1 MRWVPEGPRS
11 GPSGVPG
18 AGRDTAAYTAGMI
31 AEQSIRESLR
41 AVIDPEIRRSVVE
54 LDMVRGVDVRGD
66 HVDVT
71 IALTVAG
78 CPMKADLEGQVRHHV
93 GSVEG
98 VASVG
103 VSFDVMSPQEKT
115 ALRERLQPAGNGNE
129 KKPISLG
136 ARTRVVALASGKGGV
151 GKSTLS
157 VNLAA
162 VLAAGGAEVG
172 VVDADIHGYS
182 IPRMLGVSRRPV
194 VVDGM
199 IVPPVAHGMRVMS
212 IGFFLDTEQAVVWRG
227 PMLHRALEQFLT
239 DVHWGE
245 LDYLVVDMPPG
256 TGDVA
261 ISLGQLLP
269 EPDLLVVTTPQPAAQ
284 RVAAR
289 TADVAEKTGM
299 RVAGIVENM
308 SFVRCPCCGEVSH
321 PFGSGGGRAL
331 AEELGVPLL
340 AEIPL
345 DEPLRVAAD
354 GGTPLVM
361 SAPDADSAQAVA
373 ALADALPGA
382 LRPRSGAERI
392 SRRLG
397 VLS

>member
-1 MRWVPEGPRS
+1 
-11 GPSGVPG
+11 
-18 AGRDTAAYTAGMI
+18 MI
-31 AEQSIRESLR
+31 AEQSIREALR

-54 LDMVRGVDVRGD
+54 LEMVRGVDVRGD

-78 CPMKADLEGQVRHHV
+78 CPMKSDLEGQVRQLV

-98 VASVG
+98 VSSVG
-103 VSFDVMSPQEKT
+103 VSFDVMSAQEKT
-115 ALRERLQPAGNGNE
+115 ALRQRLQPGGNGGE
-129 KKPISLG
+129 QKSISLS

-151 GKSTLS
+151 GKSTVS

-162 VLAAGGAEVG
+162 ALAAGGAEVG
-172 VVDADIHGYS
+172 VVDADIYGYS
-182 IPRMLGVSRRPV
+182 IPRMLGVNRRPV
-194 VVDGM
+194 VVDKM
-199 IVPPVAHGMRVMS
+199 IVPPVSHDLRVMS
-212 IGFFLDTEQAVVWRG
+212 IGFFLESDQAVVWRG

-269 EPDLLVVTTPQPAAQ
+269 EPDLIIVTTPQPAAQ

-289 TADVAEKTGM
+289 TAEVAEKTGM
-299 RVAGIVENM
+299 RVAGVVENM
-308 SFVRCPCCGEVSH
+308 SFIRCTCCGEVSH
-321 PFGSGGGRAL
+321 PFGTGGGRAL
-331 AEELGVPLL
+331 ADELGVPLL

-345 DEPLRVAAD
+345 DEPLREAAD
-354 GGTPLVM
+354 GGTPLVL
-361 SAPDADSAQAVA
+361 SAPDAESAQAVS
-373 ALADALPGA
+373 ALAEALPGA

>member
-1 MRWVPEGPRS
+1 MV
-11 GPSGVPG
+11 
-18 AGRDTAAYTAGMI
+18 
-31 AEQSIRESLR
+31 AESAIREAL
-41 AVIDPEIRRSVVE
+41 AGVIDPELRRSVVE
-54 LDMVRGVDVRGD
+54 LDMVRSVDVRES

-78 CPMKADLEGQVRHHV
+78 CPMKADLESQVRERV
-93 GSVEG
+93 GAVDG

-103 VSFDVMSPQEKT
+103 VSFDVMTPEQRT
-115 ALRERLQPAGNGNE
+115 ALRERLHPGGNGS
-129 KKPISLG
+129 KPI
-136 ARTRVVALASGKGGV
+136 AIAQRTRVVAIASGKGGV
-151 GKSTLS
+151 GKST
-157 VNLAA
+157 VTANLAA
-162 VLAAGGAEVG
+162 ALAAGGAEVG
-172 VVDADIHGYS
+172 VVDADIYGYS

-194 VVDGM
+194 VVDKM
-199 IVPPVAHGMRVMS
+199 IVPPVSHDLRVMS
-212 IGFFLDTEQAVVWRG
+212 IGFFLESDQAVVWRG

-245 LDYLVVDMPPG
+245 LDYLIVDMPPG

-269 EPDLLVVTTPQPAAQ
+269 EPDLVVVTTPQPAAQ

-289 TADVAEKTGM
+289 TADVAAKTGM
-299 RVAGIVENM
+299 RIAGVVENM
-308 SFVRCPCCGEVSH
+308 SFARCPCCGEVSH
-321 PFGSGGGRAL
+321 PFGSGGGQAL
-331 AEELGVPLL
+331 AAELGVPLL

-345 DEPLRVAAD
+345 DEPLRVSAD
-354 GGTPLVM
+354 GGTPLVV

-373 ALADALPGA
+373 ALAEGLPGA

>member
-1 MRWVPEGPRS
+1 
-11 GPSGVPG
+11 
-18 AGRDTAAYTAGMI
+18 MI
-31 AEQSIRESLR
+31 AEQSIREALR
-41 AVIDPEIRRSVVE
+41 AVIDPEIRRNVVE
-54 LDMVRGVDVRGD
+54 LDMVRGVGVRGD

-78 CPMKADLEGQVRHHV
+78 CPMKADLEGQVRRHV
-93 GSVEG
+93 GAVDG

-103 VSFDVMSPQEKT
+103 VAFDVMTPEERT
-115 ALRERLQPAGNGNE
+115 ALRQRLHPGGGDGGEQKA
-129 KKPISLG
+129 ISLSK
-136 ARTRVVALASGKGGV
+136 RTRVVALASGKGGV

-162 VLAAGGAEVG
+162 ALAAGGAEVG

-182 IPRMLGVSRRPV
+182 LPRMLGVSRRPV
-194 VVDGM
+194 VVDKM
-199 IVPPVAHGMRVMS
+199 IVPPVAHDLRVMS
-212 IGFFLDTEQAVVWRG
+212 IGFFLDSEQAVVWRG

-261 ISLGQLLP
+261 
-269 EPDLLVVTTPQPAAQ
+269 A
-284 RVAAR
+284 
-289 TADVAEKTGM
+289 KTGM
-299 RVAGIVENM
+299 RVAGVVENM
-308 SFVRCPCCGEVSH
+308 SFIRCACCGEVSH

-340 AEIPL
+340 AEIPI
-345 DEPLRVAAD
+345 DEPLREAAD
-354 GGTPLVM
+354 GGTPLVV
-361 SAPDADSAQAVA
+361 SSPEAESAQAVA
-373 ALADALPGA
+373 ALAEALPGA

>member
-1 MRWVPEGPRS
+1 
-11 GPSGVPG
+11 
-18 AGRDTAAYTAGMI
+18 MI
-31 AEQSIRESLR
+31 AEQSIREALR

-78 CPMKADLEGQVRHHV
+78 CPMKSDLEGQVRHHV
-93 GSVEG
+93 GAVDG
-98 VASVG
+98 VSSVG
-103 VSFDVMSPQEKT
+103 VAFDVMSAQEKT
-115 ALRERLQPAGNGNE
+115 ALRQRLQPGGQRR
-129 KKPISLG
+129 PSRSRSRS
-136 ARTRVVALASGKGGV
+136 ARARAWSALASGKGGV

-162 VLAAGGAEVG
+162 ALAAGGAEVG
-172 VVDADIHGYS
+172 VVDADIYGYS

-194 VVDGM
+194 VVDKM
-199 IVPPVAHGMRVMS
+199 IVPPVAHDLRVMS
-212 IGFFLDTEQAVVWRG
+212 IGFFLDSEQAVVWRG

-245 LDYLVVDMPPG
+245 LDYLIVDMPPG

-269 EPDLLVVTTPQPAAQ
+269 EPDLVMVTTPQPAAQ

-289 TADVAEKTGM
+289 TAEVAEKTGM
-299 RVAGIVENM
+299 RVAGVVENM

-331 AEELGVPLL
+331 ADELGVPLL

-345 DEPLRVAAD
+345 DEPLREAAD
-354 GGTPLVM
+354 GGTPLVV
-361 SAPDADSAQAVA
+361 SAPDAESAQAVA
-373 ALADALPGA
+373 ALAETLPGA

>member
-1 MRWVPEGPRS
+1 
-11 GPSGVPG
+11 
-18 AGRDTAAYTAGMI
+18 MI
-31 AEQSIRESLR
+31 AEQSIREALR

-54 LDMVRGVDVRGD
+54 LEMVRGVDVRGD

-78 CPMKADLEGQVRHHV
+78 CPMKSDLEGQVRHHV
-93 GSVEG
+93 GAVDG

-103 VSFDVMSPQEKT
+103 VSFDVMSAQEKT
-115 ALRERLQPAGNGNE
+115 ALRQRLQPGGNGGD
-129 KKPISLG
+129 KKEISLS
-136 ARTRVVALASGKGGV
+136 ARTRVIALASGKGGV

-162 VLAAGGAEVG
+162 ALAAGGAEVG
-172 VVDADIHGYS
+172 VVDADIYGYS

-194 VVDGM
+194 VVEKM
-199 IVPPVAHGMRVMS
+199 IIPPVAHGLRVMS
-212 IGFFLDTEQAVVWRG
+212 IGFFLDSEQAVVWRG

-299 RVAGIVENM
+299 RVAGVVENM
-308 SFVRCPCCGEVSH
+308 SFARCPCCGEVSH
-321 PFGSGGGRAL
+321 PFGSGGGQAL

-345 DEPLRVAAD
+345 DEPLRVSAD
-354 GGTPLVM
+354 GGTPLVV

-373 ALADALPGA
+373 ALAEGLPGA

>member
-1 MRWVPEGPRS
+1 
-11 GPSGVPG
+11 
-18 AGRDTAAYTAGMI
+18 MI
-31 AEQSIRESLR
+31 AEQSIREALR

-78 CPMKADLEGQVRHHV
+78 CPMKADLEGQVRQHV
-93 GSVEG
+93 GSVDG
-98 VASVG
+98 VATVG
-103 VSFDVMSPQEKT
+103 VAFNVMSPEERT
-115 ALRERLQPAGNGNE
+115 ALRQRLHPGGNGAE
-129 KKPISLG
+129 QKSISLSR
-136 ARTRVVALASGKGGV
+136 RTRVVALASGKGGV

-162 VLAAGGAEVG
+162 ALAAGGAEVG

-182 IPRMLGVSRRPV
+182 IPRMLGVNRRPV
-194 VVDGM
+194 VVDKM
-199 IVPPVAHGMRVMS
+199 IVPPVTHGLRVMS
-212 IGFFLDTEQAVVWRG
+212 IGFFLDSEQAVVWRG

-269 EPDLLVVTTPQPAAQ
+269 EPDLVVVTTPQPAAQ

-289 TADVAEKTGM
+289 TADVAGKTGM
-299 RVAGIVENM
+299 RIAGVVENM

-321 PFGSGGGRAL
+321 PFGSGGGQVL
-331 AEELGVPLL
+331 AGELGVPLL

-345 DEPLRVAAD
+345 DQPLREASD
-354 GGTPLVM
+354 GGTPLVV
-361 SAPDADSAQAVA
+361 SAPDAESARAVA
-373 ALADALPGA
+373 ALAEALPGV

-392 SRRLG
+392 SQRLG